1 MSCLTIIIKSENKQ
15 IRENTMEKIIFEN
28 EIYYFSKGII
38 YDDSFLEVPK
48 KISQK
53 ILISYYKNIDYKLFE
68 ETDLLEHLKQLKTSG
83 FYNDCLTAIEYGL
96 NKFTASYDFYKT
108 VFPIITSCHR
118 ALGEPQKAVD
128 FWMENKSIFASCL
141 SVPLLTSLAAAYCD
155 VGNYELAKK
164 CANKAYAIQGGSKN
178 YQTELSLVF
187 QRIKKETKDY

>member
-1 MSCLTIIIKSENKQ
+1 
-15 IRENTMEKIIFEN
+15 MEKIIFEN

-48 KISQK
+48 NISQK
-53 ILISYYKNIDYKLFE
+53 VLISYYKNIDYKLFE

-96 NKFTASYDFYKT
+96 SKFTASYDFYKT

-128 FWMENKSIFASCL
+128 FWMENYGKMYKELFKENAPSIMTGHQNASTSRDSASRSATTPL
-141 SVPLLTSLAAAYCD
+141 SHS
-155 VGNYELAKK
+155 
-164 CANKAYAIQGGSKN
+164 S
-178 YQTELSLVF
+178 QTPRVH
-187 QRIKKETKDY
+187 T